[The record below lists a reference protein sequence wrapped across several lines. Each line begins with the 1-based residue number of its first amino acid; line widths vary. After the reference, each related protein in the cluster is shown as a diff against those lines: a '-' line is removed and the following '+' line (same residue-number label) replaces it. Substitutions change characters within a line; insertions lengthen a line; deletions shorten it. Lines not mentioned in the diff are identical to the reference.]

1 MTNKKCKDCYWYSNY
16 PVECCD
22 REHDPAKAEDEACS
36 LFEENE
42 EKQNERNA
50 WKLISKADV

>member
-22 REHDPAKAEDEACS
+22 REHEPAKAEDEACS

-42 EKQNERNA
+42 EKQNERFSSNVA
-50 WKLISKADV
+50 R